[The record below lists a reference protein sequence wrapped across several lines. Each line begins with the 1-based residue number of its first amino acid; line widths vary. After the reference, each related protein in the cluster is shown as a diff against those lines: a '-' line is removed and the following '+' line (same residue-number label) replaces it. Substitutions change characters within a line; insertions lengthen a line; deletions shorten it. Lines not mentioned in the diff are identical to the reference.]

1 MNLPK
6 VGRYYWH
13 YDDGKIS
20 FSRQEKVL
28 ITKIS
33 LYDAISEEDKEKIK
47 NEIKRY
53 NWIYNKSIPYVVYG
67 INKTLED
74 WDPPVDINLIY
85 LLSENGWYGFSG
97 SDINQGRLD
106 IDGSITK
113 FLNSQFKTNYQSL
126 LFPEK

>member
-6 VGRYYWH
+6 VGKYYWH

-28 ITKIS
+28 ITKVLS
-33 LYDAISEEDKEKIK
+33 YNEVPDEDKRRIK
-47 NEIKRY
+47 NEIREHD
-53 NWIYNKSIPYVVYG
+53 WIYNKSISYVIYG

-74 WDPPVDINLIY
+74 WDKSVDINLIY
-85 LLSENGWYGFSG
+85 LPSKDGWYGFSK
-97 SDINQGRLD
+97 SWLNQGRLD